1 MASQSNDPIEA
12 TNDGMLALSLANANN
27 TTLYTSSLINTH
39 IRLLKILPDNDA
51 SAPIRCTLDQHGLS
65 EDVSYEAL
73 SYVWGDLSLP
83 RVPITCNNQTVD
95 VTPNLLHALFRLRQS
110 QASRLVWIDALCINQ
125 ADDVEKSHQV
135 PLMTKIYSAA
145 QCVIIWFGEVD
156 DEEEAATVVSSIRE
170 VSEYCRSVMVQSENS
185 WKSVVGAHEF
195 WKKRI
200 ELPAEVMSR
209 IPWQLLKTTFD
220 NTWFKRMWCYQEAQL
235 GKSIVVHWGSH
246 SLDWMHI
253 GITSLWV
260 LGSMG
265 SSKILPND
273 IDLRRS
279 FSQAHCMFTR
289 PNFGAPDILFDSL
302 TIRRR
307 FLEAAHP
314 RDMVYGLL
322 GLLTPHMHRSINVD
336 YSKST
341 STVFT
346 DAAILCLERS
356 GLSILGAVGHP
367 ADFDGYLEFASWVP
381 QWHIPIRGFDGDYLE
396 KYKASNGVREV
407 LAKFPTIEDPKLRV
421 TGLLYSTVD
430 AISLQGG
437 HKQINHVLMKE
448 WYRNHTFP
456 GDVNTLLLRAIT
468 LTMTRGFVTG
478 QPRENEWSANKDQKK
493 SYLEDSM
500 AWLNHS
506 GFMLPDPT
514 QGLDGSKASDKIGN
528 WERFEE
534 IVNAACKAGCFF
546 RTEDNTYGN
555 GPDCMKVGDIVA
567 VIFGHGAPF
576 ALRPVG
582 DEFLF
587 LGFVYVHELMN
598 GQLMKDYVFRKIK
611 RMEFCII

>member
-12 TNDGMLALSLANANN
+12 ANDGMLALSLANANN
-27 TTLYTSSLINTH
+27 TTLYTSSLTNTH

-65 EDVSYEAL
+65 EDLSYEAL

-110 QASRLVWIDALCINQ
+110 QISRLVWIDALCINQ
-125 ADDVEKSHQV
+125 AEDVEKSYQV

-145 QCVIIWFGEVD
+145 QCVIIWLGEVD
-156 DEEEAATVVSSIRE
+156 DENEAATVVSSIRE
-170 VSEYCRSVMVQSENS
+170 ISEYCRSVVVQSENP
-185 WKSVVGAHEF
+185 WKSVVGISKL

-209 IPWQLLKTTFD
+209 IPWQLLKTFLD

-246 SLDWMHI
+246 SPHWMHI
-253 GITSLWV
+253 GITSSWI
-260 LGSMG
+260 LGSIG
-265 SSKILPND
+265 SSGILPND
-273 IDLRRS
+273 NELGRS
-279 FSQAHCMFTR
+279 CSPALCMFTR

-302 TIRRR
+302 LLRRR
-307 FLEAAHP
+307 FSEATDT

-346 DAAILCLERS
+346 EAAILCLERS
-356 GLSILGAVGHP
+356 GLLILGEVVHP
-367 ADFDGYLEFASWVP
+367 ADFDGYFEFVSWVP
-381 QWHIPIRGFDGDYLE
+381 QWHIPKRHFEGNYL
-396 KYKASNGVREV
+396 KRYKASSGVRGV

-430 AISLQGG
+430 AISLHGG
-437 HKQINHVLMKE
+437 HKQIDHVLMKE
-448 WYRNHTFP
+448 WYRNQNFT

-468 LTMTRGFVTG
+468 LTMTRGLVTG
-478 QPRENEWSANKDQKK
+478 HPREYELSANEDQKK
-493 SYLEDSM
+493 NYLEDSM

-506 GFMLPDPT
+506 EFMLPDLT
-514 QGLDGSKASDKIGN
+514 QGLDGSKANDRTGN
-528 WERFEE
+528 WERFQE
-534 IVNAACKAGCFF
+534 IVNAACKARCFF
-546 RTEDNTYGN
+546 RTEDDTYGN

-598 GQLMKDYVFRKIK
+598 GQLMDELRLGNIK
-611 RMEFCII
+611 EREFCII